1 MFYFTAACSQNVSL
15 LLHEVVA
22 IRQPLSESD
31 SAEGHFTNSRR
42 GVRVVN
48 LYVQSGYHVSQVSLI
63 VLPVPLVGQRP
74 VLDEG
79 KW

>member
-1 MFYFTAACSQNVSL
+1 MDGHWTATFYSKAACSQNVSL

-22 IRQPLSESD
+22 IRQPLTESD

-48 LYVQSGYHVSQVSLI
+48 LHVQSGYQVSHSLGRD
-63 VLPVPLVGQRP
+63 LY
-74 VLDEG
+74 
-79 KW
+79 